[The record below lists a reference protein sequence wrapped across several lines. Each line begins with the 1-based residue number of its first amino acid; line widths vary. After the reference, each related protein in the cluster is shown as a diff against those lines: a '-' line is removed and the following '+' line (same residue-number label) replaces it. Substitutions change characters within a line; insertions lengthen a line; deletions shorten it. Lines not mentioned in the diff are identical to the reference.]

1 MILYPTA
8 SKNIRSGVTR
18 KTAAASPAQPAPPA
32 FRAAARPGYRAG
44 MDGGPTSSRDLGQE
58 AYARI
63 REAIRAG
70 ALAPGERLTETD
82 LAARFGVSRTPVRQ
96 AIARLE
102 AEGLVTHEPRR
113 GLAVTR
119 PDHQQ
124 VVELYVMRE
133 VLEGAAAR
141 LAAQHASETEIAAM
155 AEIVEQEPAC
165 FGDGEALAQVN
176 QRLHG
181 LLYLA
186 AHNRYLLR
194 SLEQLAATM
203 SLLPTLLTRG
213 GRAEQAH
220 AEHRAILEAII
231 RRDGDAAEAAAR
243 AHARAAQ
250 KHRLAWMVGTVGVP
264 VAVPGGGR

>member
-1 MILYPTA
+1 MDLP
-8 SKNIRSGVTR
+8 
-18 KTAAASPAQPAPPA
+18 SP
-32 FRAAARPGYRAG
+32 
-44 MDGGPTSSRDLGQE
+44 SRDLTQD

-63 REAIRAG
+63 RAAIREG
-70 ALAPGERLTETD
+70 ALAPGLRLTEAD

-102 AEGLVTHEPRR
+102 AEGLLTHAPRR
-113 GLAVTR
+113 GLTVTA
-119 PDHQQ
+119 PDHAQ

-155 AEIVEQEPAC
+155 AELIAAEPAA
-165 FGDGEALAQVN
+165 FGDARALSRTN

-203 SLLPTLLTRG
+203 ALLPTLLTQD
-213 GRAEQAH
+213 GRAAAAH
-220 AEHRAILEAII
+220 AEHRAILDALLA
-231 RRDGDAAEAAAR
+231 RDGAAAEAAAR

-250 KHRLAWMVGTVGVP
+250 RHRLAWLVRTLGVP
-264 VAVPGGGR
+264 LAAPGG

>member
-1 MILYPTA
+1 MQP
-8 SKNIRSGVTR
+8 
-18 KTAAASPAQPAPPA
+18 SPAPTPA
-32 FRAAARPGYRAG
+32 
-44 MDGGPTSSRDLGQE
+44 RDLGQD
-58 AYARI
+58 AYARMRDQI
-63 REAIRAG
+63 RDG
-70 ALAPGERLTETD
+70 SLPPGLRLTETD
-82 LAARFGVSRTPVRQ
+82 LAARLGVSRTPIRQ

-113 GLAVTR
+113 GLTVTR

-155 AEIVEQEPAC
+155 TELVANEPAV
-165 FGDGEALAQVN
+165 FADARALAATN

-203 SLLPTLLTRG
+203 ALLPSLLTQD

-220 AEHRAILEAII
+220 TEHRAILKALR

-243 AHARAAQ
+243 AHAAAAQ
-250 KHRLAWMVGTVGVP
+250 RHRLAWMVRTIGVP
-264 VAVPGGGR
+264 LAAPGG